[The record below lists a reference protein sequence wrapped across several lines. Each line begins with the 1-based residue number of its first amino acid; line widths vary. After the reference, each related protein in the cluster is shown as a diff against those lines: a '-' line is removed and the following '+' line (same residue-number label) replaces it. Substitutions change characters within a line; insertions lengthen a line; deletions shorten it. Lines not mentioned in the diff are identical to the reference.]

1 MPDKYQDEIEKIL
14 EGLGENAPTNAPT
27 NSAGEPGKPARSASS
42 ELSTADN
49 QTTRRGTGRRGPK
62 ISPGK
67 LAVAGLLFLLLG
79 AIIKMTWLIWGG
91 LGLLV
96 GAYLLFFV
104 KPRSSSHDKWWRGQ
118 RMEDQPTSTWE
129 QLKRWLKG

>member
-14 EGLGENAPTNAPT
+14 EGLGENVPN
-27 NSAGEPGKPARSASS
+27 NSPGEPGKPARSASS

-49 QTTRRGTGRRGPK
+49 QTTRRGSGRRGLT

-67 LAVAGLLFLLLG
+67 LAAAGLLFLLLG

-104 KPRSSSHDKWWRGQ
+104 KPRSSSSDKRWRGQ
-118 RMEDQPTSTWE
+118 LLEEQPTSTWE

>member
-14 EGLGENAPTNAPT
+14 EGLGENAPTN
-27 NSAGEPGKPARSASS
+27 SAGEPGKPARSTPS
-42 ELSTADN
+42 ELSTADG
-49 QTTRRGTGRRGPK
+49 QPSRRGSGRRAPTV
-62 ISPGK
+62 SPGK
-67 LAVAGLLFLLLG
+67 LAVAGLLLLLLG

-104 KPRSSSHDKWWRGQ
+104 KPRSSSYDKRWRGQ
-118 RMEDQPTSTWE
+118 LLEDQPTSTWE

>member
-14 EGLGENAPTNAPT
+14 EGLGENAPTN
-27 NSAGEPGKPARSASS
+27 SAGEPGKPARSTSS
-42 ELSTADN
+42 ELSTADS
-49 QTTRRGTGRRGPK
+49 QPTRRGSGRRGPTV
-62 ISPGK
+62 SPGK

-104 KPRSSSHDKWWRGQ
+104 KPRSSSYDKRWRGQ
-118 RMEDQPTSTWE
+118 LLEEQPTSSWE

>member
-14 EGLGENAPTNAPT
+14 EGLGENAPTN
-27 NSAGEPGKPARSASS
+27 SAGEPGKPARSAPS
-42 ELSTADN
+42 ELSTADG
-49 QTTRRGTGRRGPK
+49 QPARRGSGRRGPTV
-62 ISPGK
+62 SPGK
-67 LAVAGLLFLLLG
+67 LAVAGLLLLLLG

-104 KPRSSSHDKWWRGQ
+104 KPRSSSYEKRWRGQ
-118 RMEDQPTSTWE
+118 LLEDQPASTWE

>member
-14 EGLGENAPTNAPT
+14 EGLGENVPN
-27 NSAGEPGKPARSASS
+27 NSPGEPGKPARSAPS
-42 ELSTADN
+42 ELSTADS
-49 QTTRRGTGRRGPK
+49 QPSRRGSGRRGLT

-67 LAVAGLLFLLLG
+67 LAAAGLLFLLLG

-104 KPRSSSHDKWWRGQ
+104 KPRSSSSDKRWRGQ
-118 RMEDQPTSTWE
+118 LLEEQPTSTWE